1 MREFALLDRL
11 FALNAELPPSVLIP
25 PGDDMA
31 LVSLAGSDR
40 VLVAADSAIEG
51 RHAPLGCDPYLI
63 GKKAVLRNL
72 SDVAAMGGA
81 RPVATIAC
89 AILPRGIDEARAW
102 RLAEGLRETAARWGA
117 PLVGGDIATGA
128 AAAAGAGIIASVTIL
143 AVPLSPG
150 ARIATRADARA
161 GDGVYVTGTIGGAWD
176 RATGL
181 GRHLDFTPRIDAA
194 QELAATL
201 GERLGAMI
209 DVSDG
214 LGRDL
219 GHIAKQSGVAIE
231 VDLARVPVPT
241 GTDAL
246 DAIAH
251 GEDYELAFTAR
262 GDVPP
267 SVAGVAVTR
276 IGIVVAA
283 VGDARGV
290 RARDQA
296 GNWIDITRA
305 GFEHDGSSPG
315 GHSPGGHSP
324 GGAARGGGA
333 T

>member
-1 MREFALLDRL
+1 MREFALLDRI

-31 LVSLAGSDR
+31 LVSLAGCDR

-81 RPVATIAC
+81 RPVATVAC

-117 PLVGGDIATGA
+117 PLVGGDIATRASA
-128 AAAAGAGIIASVTIL
+128 ADGAGIIASVTIL
-143 AVPLSPG
+143 AVPLSPE
-150 ARIATRADARA
+150 ARIATRADARV

-181 GRHLDFTPRIDAA
+181 GRHLDFTPRIAAA

-219 GHIAKQSGVAIE
+219 GHIAAQSRVAIE
-231 VDLARVPVPT
+231 VDLARIPVPA
-241 GTDAL
+241 GVDAL

-262 GDVPP
+262 GDVPTA
-267 SVAGVAVTR
+267 VAGVAVTR
-276 IGIVVAA
+276 VGTVVAA
-283 VGDARGV
+283 IGDAPAV

-296 GNWIDITRA
+296 GRSIDIA
-305 GFEHDGSSPG
+305 ASGFEHDGRTDDV
-315 GHSPGGHSP
+315 
-324 GGAARGGGA
+324 GAHGRGA

>member
-1 MREFALLDRL
+1 
-11 FALNAELPPSVLIP
+11 
-25 PGDDMA
+25 MA

-72 SDVAAMGGA
+72 SD
-81 RPVATIAC
+81 
-89 AILPRGIDEARAW
+89 
-102 RLAEGLRETAARWGA
+102 
-117 PLVGGDIATGA
+117 
-128 AAAAGAGIIASVTIL
+128 
-143 AVPLSPG
+143 
-150 ARIATRADARA
+150 
-161 GDGVYVTGTIGGAWD
+161 
-176 RATGL
+176 
-181 GRHLDFTPRIDAA
+181 
-194 QELAATL
+194 
-201 GERLGAMI
+201 
-209 DVSDG
+209 G

-241 GTDAL
+241 GTDAF

>member
-1 MREFALLDRL
+1 MREFALLDRI

-31 LVSLAGSDR
+31 LVSLAGCDR

-81 RPVATIAC
+81 RPVATVAC

-117 PLVGGDIATGA
+117 PLVGGDIATRASA
-128 AAAAGAGIIASVTIL
+128 ADGAGIIASVTIL
-143 AVPLSPG
+143 AVPLSPE
-150 ARIATRADARA
+150 ARIATRADARV

-181 GRHLDFTPRIDAA
+181 GRHLDFTPRIAAA

-219 GHIAKQSGVAIE
+219 GHIAARSRVAIE
-231 VDLARVPVPT
+231 VDLARIPVPA
-241 GTDAL
+241 GVDAL

-262 GDVPP
+262 GDVPTA
-267 SVAGVAVTR
+267 VAGVAVTR
-276 IGIVVAA
+276 VGTVVAA
-283 VGDARGV
+283 IGDAPAV

-296 GNWIDITRA
+296 GRSIDIA
-305 GFEHDGSSPG
+305 ASGFEHDGRTDDV
-315 GHSPGGHSP
+315 
-324 GGAARGGGA
+324 GAHGRGA